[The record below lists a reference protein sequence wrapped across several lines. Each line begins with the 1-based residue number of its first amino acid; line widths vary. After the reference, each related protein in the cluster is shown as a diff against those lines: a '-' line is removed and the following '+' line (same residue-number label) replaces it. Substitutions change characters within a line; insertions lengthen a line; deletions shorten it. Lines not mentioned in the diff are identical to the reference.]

1 MAAVTSTACSGSQT
15 FRVEPLNSCSTVRG
29 VTVLVDLERVS
40 VLAADRPLISDLS
53 LTVHHGDRI
62 GVVGINGTGKS
73 TLLRV
78 ITGDLEPNA
87 GAVRRGRGIRIA
99 ALTQQP
105 NLPHTTVREVIGTS
119 WEAEAAIDR
128 LSMSDALDLH
138 VTQLSGGQA
147 KRVAL
152 AQVVAAESELL
163 ILDEPTNHLDLA
175 GIAWLEQWLSN
186 YRGGLVIVSHDR
198 YLLDRV
204 TTKMLELDRA
214 SSFLHHGG
222 YSSYLEAKARREE
235 LAASAEATRR
245 NLAKTELAWLRR
257 GAKARTRKPQARI
270 DAALALIEG
279 RPEAEARPGDL
290 ELIAAMPRLGKQVV
304 DLEGVS
310 VTLDGGKT
318 VLRDVSLQV
327 GQAERVG
334 IIGLNGAGKST
345 LLDCIAARRIPT
357 AGSVTLGSTVSIGYY
372 DQHGADLDLTLR
384 VREVVAGPHRPPGSP
399 EDLALMQRFWF
410 TGNLPFTEVR
420 DLSGGERRRLQL
432 LALLATQ
439 PNVLLL
445 DEPTNDLDL
454 ETLRTLEEFL
464 DTWPGTAFIV
474 SHDRA
479 FLERTCDVLLA
490 IDDRG
495 QMRELS
501 GSIDAW
507 LKAMATTSPTPTRQ
521 ATSSGEATSPNKR
534 LRELEKSIHKLERS
548 YAKLSEQLLTTT
560 DREQAKTRGDELKRI
575 RQELDLAELEWLELA
590 TGE

>member
-1 MAAVTSTACSGSQT
+1 
-15 FRVEPLNSCSTVRG
+15 
-29 VTVLVDLERVS
+29 VTVLIDLERVS
-40 VLAADRPLISDLS
+40 VLAADRSLFTDLS

-78 ITGDLEPNA
+78 ITGDLAPDA
-87 GAVRRGRGIRIA
+87 GVVRRGRGVRIA

-105 NLPHTTVREVIGTS
+105 QLPATTVREAIGSS

-128 LSMSDALDLH
+128 LSMTTALDLH

-175 GIAWLEQWLSN
+175 GIAWLEQWLAN
-186 YRGGLVIVSHDR
+186 YRGGLIIVSHDR

-279 RPEAEARPGDL
+279 RPEASARPGDL
-290 ELIAAMPRLGKQVV
+290 ELIAAMPRLGRQVV
-304 DLEGVS
+304 ELDDLT
-310 VTLDGGKT
+310 VTLPDGKT
-318 VLRDVSLQV
+318 VLSKVSHKI
-327 GQAERVG
+327 GPAERVG

-345 LLDCIAARRIPT
+345 LLDCIAGRRQPT
-357 AGSVTLGSTVSIGYY
+357 SGSLTLGSTVHVGYY
-372 DQHGADLDLTLR
+372 DQHGVELDETQR

-410 TGNLPFTEVR
+410 TGNLPFTQVR

-479 FLERTCDVLLA
+479 FLERTCDVLVA
-490 IDDRG
+490 INDRG
-495 QMRELS
+495 ELRELS

-507 LKAMATTSPTPTRQ
+507 LQTMVSSLSGTSPQQQVPTG
-521 ATSSGEATSPNKR
+521 GERSPNKR
-534 LRELEKSIHKLERS
+534 LRELERLIQKLERQ
-548 YAKLSEQLLTTT
+548 YTKLSEQLLITT
-560 DREQAKTRGDELKRI
+560 DRDEARTRGEAVKQV
-575 RQELDLAELEWLELA
+575 RQELDRAELEWLELA

>member
-1 MAAVTSTACSGSQT
+1 M
-15 FRVEPLNSCSTVRG
+15 
-29 VTVLVDLERVS
+29 TVLIDLERVS
-40 VLAADRPLISDLS
+40 VLAADRPLFTDLS

-78 ITGDLEPNA
+78 MTGDIAPNA
-87 GAVRRGRGIRIA
+87 GVVRRGRGVRVG

-105 NLPHTTVREVIGTS
+105 DLPATTVREIIGTS

-175 GIAWLEQWLSN
+175 GIAWLEQWLAN

-235 LAASAEATRR
+235 LSASAEATRK

-279 RPEAEARPGDL
+279 RPDAQARPGDL
-290 ELIAAMPRLGKQVV
+290 ELIASMPRLGRQVV
-304 DLEGVS
+304 DLDAVT
-310 VTLDGGKT
+310 VTLSGDKT
-318 VLRDVSLQV
+318 VLRGVTRQI
-327 GQAERVG
+327 GQAERIG

-345 LLDCIAARRIPT
+345 LLDCIAGQRSPT
-357 AGSVTLGSTVSIGYY
+357 AGSVTLGSTVVVGYY
-372 DQHGADLDLTLR
+372 DQHGTDLNPTLR

-410 TGNLPFTEVR
+410 TGNLPFTAVA

-479 FLERTCDVLLA
+479 FLERTCEVLLA
-490 IDDRG
+490 LNDRG
-495 QMRELS
+495 EMTELS
-501 GSIDAW
+501 GSIDDW
-507 LKAMATTSPTPTRQ
+507 LSTMASGTSGAPKERAAAERVGPS
-521 ATSSGEATSPNKR
+521 ANKQ
-534 LRELEKSIHKLERS
+534 LRELERTMAKLERH
-548 YAKLSEQLLTTT
+548 YKKLSEQLLTTT
-560 DREQAKTRGDELKRI
+560 NRDQARDRSDELKRI

>member
-1 MAAVTSTACSGSQT
+1 M
-15 FRVEPLNSCSTVRG
+15 
-29 VTVLVDLERVS
+29 TVLIDLERVS
-40 VLAADRPLISDLS
+40 VLAADRPLFTDLS

-78 ITGDLEPNA
+78 MTGDIAPDA
-87 GAVRRGRGIRIA
+87 GVVRRGRGVRVG

-105 NLPHTTVREVIGTS
+105 DLPATTVREIIGTS

-152 AQVVAAESELL
+152 AQVVAAESELV

-175 GIAWLEQWLSN
+175 GIAWLEQWLAN

-235 LAASAEATRR
+235 LSASAEATRK

-279 RPEAEARPGDL
+279 RPDAQARPGDL
-290 ELIAAMPRLGKQVV
+290 ELIASMPRLGRQVV
-304 DLEGVS
+304 DLDAVT
-310 VTLDGGKT
+310 VTLSGDKT
-318 VLRDVSLQV
+318 VLRGVTRQI
-327 GQAERVG
+327 GQAERIG

-345 LLDCIAARRIPT
+345 LLDCIAGQRSPT
-357 AGSVTLGSTVSIGYY
+357 SGSVTLGSTVVVGYY
-372 DQHGADLDLTLR
+372 DQHGTDLNPTLR

-410 TGNLPFTEVR
+410 TGNLPFTAVA

-479 FLERTCDVLLA
+479 FLERTCEVLLA
-490 IDDRG
+490 LNDRG
-495 QMRELS
+495 EMTELS
-501 GSIDAW
+501 GSIDDW
-507 LKAMATTSPTPTRQ
+507 LSTMASGTSGAPKERA
-521 ATSSGEATSPNKR
+521 ATERVGPSANKQ
-534 LRELEKSIHKLERS
+534 LRELERTMAKLERQ
-548 YAKLSEQLLTTT
+548 YNKLSEQLLTTT
-560 DREQAKTRGDELKRI
+560 NRDQARDRSDELKRI
-575 RQELDLAELEWLELA
+575 RQELDVAELEWLELA

>member
-1 MAAVTSTACSGSQT
+1 M
-15 FRVEPLNSCSTVRG
+15 
-29 VTVLVDLERVS
+29 TVLIDLERVS
-40 VLAADRPLISDLS
+40 VLAADRPLFTDLS

-78 ITGDLEPNA
+78 MTGDIAPDA
-87 GAVRRGRGIRIA
+87 GVVRRGRGVRVG

-105 NLPHTTVREVIGTS
+105 DLPATTVREIIGTS

-152 AQVVAAESELL
+152 AQVVAAESELV

-175 GIAWLEQWLSN
+175 GIAWLEQWLAN

-235 LAASAEATRR
+235 LSASAEATRK

-279 RPEAEARPGDL
+279 RPDAQARPGDL
-290 ELIAAMPRLGKQVV
+290 ELIASMPRLGRQVV
-304 DLEGVS
+304 DLDAVT
-310 VTLDGGKT
+310 VTLSGDKT
-318 VLRDVSLQV
+318 VLRGVTRQI
-327 GQAERVG
+327 GQAERIG

-345 LLDCIAARRIPT
+345 LLDCIAGQRSPT
-357 AGSVTLGSTVSIGYY
+357 SGSVTLGSTVVVGYY
-372 DQHGADLDLTLR
+372 DQHGTDLNPTLR

-410 TGNLPFTEVR
+410 TGNLPFTAVA

-479 FLERTCDVLLA
+479 FLERTCEVLLA
-490 IDDRG
+490 LNDRG
-495 QMRELS
+495 EMTELS
-501 GSIDAW
+501 GSIDDW
-507 LKAMATTSPTPTRQ
+507 LSTMASGTSGAPKERS
-521 ATSSGEATSPNKR
+521 ATERVGPSANKQ
-534 LRELEKSIHKLERS
+534 LRELERTMAKLERH
-548 YAKLSEQLLTTT
+548 YNKLSEQLLTTT
-560 DREQAKTRGDELKRI
+560 NRDQARDRSDELKRI
-575 RQELDLAELEWLELA
+575 RQELDVAELEWLELA

>member
-1 MAAVTSTACSGSQT
+1 M
-15 FRVEPLNSCSTVRG
+15 
-29 VTVLVDLERVS
+29 TVLIDLERVS
-40 VLAADRPLISDLS
+40 VLAADRPLFTDLS

-78 ITGDLEPNA
+78 MAGDIAPNA
-87 GAVRRGRGIRIA
+87 GVVRRGRGVRVG

-105 NLPHTTVREVIGTS
+105 DLPATTVREIIGTS

-175 GIAWLEQWLSN
+175 GIAWLEQWLAN

-235 LAASAEATRR
+235 LSASAEATRK

-279 RPEAEARPGDL
+279 RPDAQARPGDL
-290 ELIAAMPRLGKQVV
+290 ELIASMPRLGRQVV
-304 DLEGVS
+304 DLDAVT
-310 VTLDGGKT
+310 VTLSGDKT
-318 VLRDVSLQV
+318 VLRGVTRQI
-327 GQAERVG
+327 GQAERIG

-345 LLDCIAARRIPT
+345 LLDCIAGQRSPT
-357 AGSVTLGSTVSIGYY
+357 AGSVTLGSTVVVGYY
-372 DQHGADLDLTLR
+372 DQHGTDLNPTLR

-410 TGNLPFTEVR
+410 TGNLPFTAVA

-479 FLERTCDVLLA
+479 FLERTCEVLLA
-490 IDDRG
+490 LNDRG
-495 QMRELS
+495 EMTELS
-501 GSIDAW
+501 GSIDDW
-507 LKAMATTSPTPTRQ
+507 LSTMASGTSGAPKERAAAERVGPS
-521 ATSSGEATSPNKR
+521 ANKQ
-534 LRELEKSIHKLERS
+534 LRELERTMAKLERH
-548 YAKLSEQLLTTT
+548 YKKLSEQLLTTT
-560 DREQAKTRGDELKRI
+560 NRDQARDRSDELKRI

>member
-1 MAAVTSTACSGSQT
+1 MDQHILKMENIRKT
-15 FRVEPLNSCSTVRG
+15 FAG
-29 VTVLVDLERVS
+29 
-40 VLAADRPLISDLS
+40 
-53 LTVHHGDRI
+53 
-62 GVVGINGTGKS
+62 GK
-73 TLLRV
+73 
-78 ITGDLEPNA
+78 
-87 GAVRRGRGIRIA
+87 
-99 ALTQQP
+99 
-105 NLPHTTVREVIGTS
+105 
-119 WEAEAAIDR
+119 
-128 LSMSDALDLH
+128 
-138 VTQLSGGQA
+138 
-147 KRVAL
+147 
-152 AQVVAAESELL
+152 VVANDCINLD
-163 ILDEPTNHLDLA
+163 ILKGEKHA
-175 GIAWLEQWLSN
+175 
-186 YRGGLVIVSHDR
+186 IVG
-198 YLLDRV
+198 
-204 TTKMLELDRA
+204 E
-214 SSFLHHGG
+214 
-222 YSSYLEAKARREE
+222 
-235 LAASAEATRR
+235 
-245 NLAKTELAWLRR
+245 
-257 GAKARTRKPQARI
+257 
-270 DAALALIEG
+270 
-279 RPEAEARPGDL
+279 
-290 ELIAAMPRLGKQVV
+290 
-304 DLEGVS
+304 
-310 VTLDGGKT
+310 
-318 VLRDVSLQV
+318 
-327 GQAERVG
+327 
-334 IIGLNGAGKST
+334 NGAGKST
-345 LLDCIAARRIPT
+345 LLDCIAGRRTPT
-357 AGSVTLGSTVSIGYY
+357 GGSVTLGSTVSIGYY

-507 LKAMATTSPTPTRQ
+507 LKSMATNSPTPTRQ
-521 ATSSGEATSPNKR
+521 ATSSGEASSPNKR
-534 LRELEKSIHKLERS
+534 LRELEKAIHKLERS

-560 DREQAKTRGDELKRI
+560 DREQAKTRSDELKRI

>member
-1 MAAVTSTACSGSQT
+1 M
-15 FRVEPLNSCSTVRG
+15 
-29 VTVLVDLERVS
+29 
-40 VLAADRPLISDLS
+40 
-53 LTVHHGDRI
+53 
-62 GVVGINGTGKS
+62 
-73 TLLRV
+73 
-78 ITGDLEPNA
+78 
-87 GAVRRGRGIRIA
+87 
-99 ALTQQP
+99 
-105 NLPHTTVREVIGTS
+105 
-119 WEAEAAIDR
+119 
-128 LSMSDALDLH
+128 
-138 VTQLSGGQA
+138 
-147 KRVAL
+147 
-152 AQVVAAESELL
+152 
-163 ILDEPTNHLDLA
+163 
-175 GIAWLEQWLSN
+175 
-186 YRGGLVIVSHDR
+186 
-198 YLLDRV
+198 
-204 TTKMLELDRA
+204 
-214 SSFLHHGG
+214 
-222 YSSYLEAKARREE
+222 
-235 LAASAEATRR
+235 
-245 NLAKTELAWLRR
+245 AKTELAWLRR

-310 VTLDGGKT
+310 VTLGGGKT
-318 VLRDVSLQV
+318 VLRDVSRQV
-327 GQAERVG
+327 GQAERIG

-345 LLDCIAARRIPT
+345 LLDCIAGRRTPT
-357 AGSVTLGSTVSIGYY
+357 GGSVTLGSTVSIGYY

-507 LKAMATTSPTPTRQ
+507 LKAMATNSPTPTRQ
-521 ATSSGEATSPNKR
+521 ATSSGEASSPNKR

-560 DREQAKTRGDELKRI
+560 DREQAKTRSDELKRI

>member
-1 MAAVTSTACSGSQT
+1 M
-15 FRVEPLNSCSTVRG
+15 
-29 VTVLVDLERVS
+29 TVLIDLERVS
-40 VLAADRPLISDLS
+40 VLAADRPLFTDLS

-78 ITGDLEPNA
+78 MTGDIAPDA
-87 GAVRRGRGIRIA
+87 GVVRRGRGVRVG

-105 NLPHTTVREVIGTS
+105 DLPATTVREIIGTS

-152 AQVVAAESELL
+152 AQVVAAESELV

-175 GIAWLEQWLSN
+175 GIAWLEQWLAN

-235 LAASAEATRR
+235 LSASAEATRK

-279 RPEAEARPGDL
+279 RPDAQARPGDL
-290 ELIAAMPRLGKQVV
+290 ELIASMPRLGRQVV
-304 DLEGVS
+304 DLDAVT
-310 VTLDGGKT
+310 VTLSGDKT
-318 VLRDVSLQV
+318 VLRGVTRQI
-327 GQAERVG
+327 GQAERIG

-345 LLDCIAARRIPT
+345 LLDCIAGQRSPT
-357 AGSVTLGSTVSIGYY
+357 SGSVTLGSTVVVGYY
-372 DQHGADLDLTLR
+372 DQHGTDLNPTLR

-410 TGNLPFTEVR
+410 TGNLPFTAVA

-479 FLERTCDVLLA
+479 FLERTCEVLLA
-490 IDDRG
+490 LNDRG
-495 QMRELS
+495 EMTELS
-501 GSIDAW
+501 GSIDDW
-507 LKAMATTSPTPTRQ
+507 LSTMASGTSGAPKERS
-521 ATSSGEATSPNKR
+521 ATERVGPSANKQ
-534 LRELEKSIHKLERS
+534 LRELERTMAKLERH
-548 YAKLSEQLLTTT
+548 YKKLSEQLLTTT
-560 DREQAKTRGDELKRI
+560 NRDQARDRSDELKRI
-575 RQELDLAELEWLELA
+575 RQELDVAELEWLELA

>member
-1 MAAVTSTACSGSQT
+1 M
-15 FRVEPLNSCSTVRG
+15 
-29 VTVLVDLERVS
+29 LVDLERVG
-40 VLAADRPLISDLS
+40 VLAADRPLFTDLS

-78 ITGDLEPNA
+78 ITGDLEPNS
-87 GAVRRGRGIRIA
+87 GVVRRGRGVRIA

-105 NLPHTTVREVIGTS
+105 SLPATTVREVIGAS

-128 LSMSDALDLH
+128 LSMTDALDLH

-175 GIAWLEQWLSN
+175 GISWLEQWLAN

-235 LAASAEATRR
+235 LSASAEATRR

-279 RPEAEARPGDL
+279 RPEASARPGDL
-290 ELIAAMPRLGKQVV
+290 ELIAAMPRLGRQVV
-304 DLEGVS
+304 DLLGVS
-310 VTLDGGKT
+310 VTLPGGKT
-318 VLRDVSLQV
+318 VLSGVSRQI
-327 GQAERVG
+327 GQAERIG

-345 LLDCIAARRIPT
+345 LLDCIAGRRTPT
-357 AGSVTLGSTVSIGYY
+357 AGSVTLGTTVVVGYY
-372 DQHGADLDLTLR
+372 DQHGTELNPSLR
-384 VREVVAGPHRPPGSP
+384 VREVVAGPHRPPGSA
-399 EDLALMQRFWF
+399 EDLSLMQRFWF
-410 TGNLPFTEVR
+410 TGNLPFTSVR

-479 FLERTCDVLLA
+479 FLERTCEVLLA
-490 IDDRG
+490 LNDQGHMI
-495 QMRELS
+495 ELS
-501 GSIDAW
+501 GDIDGW
-507 LKAMATTSPTPTRQ
+507 LKTTTSQTPSTMRGTTSPTSDRP
-521 ATSSGEATSPNKR
+521 SSNKR
-534 LRELEKSIHKLERS
+534 LRELEKLIAKLERQ
-548 YAKLSEQLLTTT
+548 YTKLSEQLLSTT
-560 DREQAKTRGDELKRI
+560 DRDESKSRGDELKRI

>member
-1 MAAVTSTACSGSQT
+1 M
-15 FRVEPLNSCSTVRG
+15 
-29 VTVLVDLERVS
+29 TVLIDLERVS
-40 VLAADRPLISDLS
+40 VLAADRPLFTDLS

-78 ITGDLEPNA
+78 MTGDIAPDA
-87 GAVRRGRGIRIA
+87 GVVRRGRGVRVG

-105 NLPHTTVREVIGTS
+105 DLPATTVREIIGTS

-152 AQVVAAESELL
+152 AQVVAAESELV

-175 GIAWLEQWLSN
+175 GIAWLEQWLAN

-235 LAASAEATRR
+235 LSASAEATRK

-279 RPEAEARPGDL
+279 RPDAQARPGDL
-290 ELIAAMPRLGKQVV
+290 ELIASMPRLGRQVV
-304 DLEGVS
+304 DLDAVT
-310 VTLDGGKT
+310 VTLSGDKT
-318 VLRDVSLQV
+318 VLRGVTRQI
-327 GQAERVG
+327 GQAERIG

-345 LLDCIAARRIPT
+345 LLDCIAGQRSPT
-357 AGSVTLGSTVSIGYY
+357 SGSVTLGSTVVVGYY
-372 DQHGADLDLTLR
+372 DQHGTDLNPTLR

-410 TGNLPFTEVR
+410 TGNLPFTAVA

-479 FLERTCDVLLA
+479 FLERTCEVLLA
-490 IDDRG
+490 LNDRG
-495 QMRELS
+495 EMTELS
-501 GSIDAW
+501 GSIDDW
-507 LKAMATTSPTPTRQ
+507 LSTMASGTSGAPKERAAAERVGPS
-521 ATSSGEATSPNKR
+521 ANKQ
-534 LRELEKSIHKLERS
+534 LRELERTMAKLERH
-548 YAKLSEQLLTTT
+548 YNKLSEQLLTTT
-560 DREQAKTRGDELKRI
+560 NRDQARDRSDELKRI
-575 RQELDLAELEWLELA
+575 RQELDVAELEWLELA

>member
-1 MAAVTSTACSGSQT
+1 M
-15 FRVEPLNSCSTVRG
+15 
-29 VTVLVDLERVS
+29 TVLIDLERVS
-40 VLAADRPLISDLS
+40 VLAADRPLFTDLS

-78 ITGDLEPNA
+78 MTGDIAPDA
-87 GAVRRGRGIRIA
+87 GVVRRGRGVRVG

-105 NLPHTTVREVIGTS
+105 DLPATTVREIIGTS

-152 AQVVAAESELL
+152 AQVVAAESELV

-175 GIAWLEQWLSN
+175 GIAWLEQWLAN

-235 LAASAEATRR
+235 LSASAEATRK

-279 RPEAEARPGDL
+279 RPDAQARPGDL
-290 ELIAAMPRLGKQVV
+290 ELIASMPRLGRQVV
-304 DLEGVS
+304 DLDAVT
-310 VTLDGGKT
+310 VTLSGDKT
-318 VLRDVSLQV
+318 VLRGVTRQI
-327 GQAERVG
+327 GQAERIG

-345 LLDCIAARRIPT
+345 LLDCIAGQRSPT
-357 AGSVTLGSTVSIGYY
+357 SGSVTLGSTVVVGYY
-372 DQHGADLDLTLR
+372 DQHGTDLNPTLR

-410 TGNLPFTEVR
+410 TGNLPFTAVA

-479 FLERTCDVLLA
+479 FLERTCEVLLA
-490 IDDRG
+490 LNDRG
-495 QMRELS
+495 EMTELS
-501 GSIDAW
+501 GSIDDW
-507 LKAMATTSPTPTRQ
+507 LSTMASGTSGAPKERS
-521 ATSSGEATSPNKR
+521 ATERVGPSANKQ
-534 LRELEKSIHKLERS
+534 LRELERTMAKLERQ
-548 YAKLSEQLLTTT
+548 YNKLSEQLLTTT
-560 DREQAKTRGDELKRI
+560 NRDQARDRSDELKRI
-575 RQELDLAELEWLELA
+575 RQELDVAELEWLELA

>member
-1 MAAVTSTACSGSQT
+1 M
-15 FRVEPLNSCSTVRG
+15 
-29 VTVLVDLERVS
+29 TVLIDLERVS
-40 VLAADRPLISDLS
+40 VLAADRPLFTDLS

-78 ITGDLEPNA
+78 MTGDIAPDA
-87 GAVRRGRGIRIA
+87 GVVRRGRGVRVG

-105 NLPHTTVREVIGTS
+105 DLPATTVREIIGTS

-152 AQVVAAESELL
+152 AQVVAAESELV

-175 GIAWLEQWLSN
+175 GIAWLEQWLAN

-235 LAASAEATRR
+235 LSASAEATRK

-270 DAALALIEG
+270 AAALALIEG
-279 RPEAEARPGDL
+279 RPDAQARPGDL
-290 ELIAAMPRLGKQVV
+290 ELIASMPRLGRQVV
-304 DLEGVS
+304 DLDAVT
-310 VTLDGGKT
+310 VTLSGDKT
-318 VLRDVSLQV
+318 VLRGVTRQI
-327 GQAERVG
+327 GQAERIG

-345 LLDCIAARRIPT
+345 LLDCIAGQRSPT
-357 AGSVTLGSTVSIGYY
+357 SGSVTLGSTVVVGYY
-372 DQHGADLDLTLR
+372 DQHGTDLNPTLR

-410 TGNLPFTEVR
+410 TGNLPFTAVA

-479 FLERTCDVLLA
+479 FLERTCEVLLA
-490 IDDRG
+490 LNDRG
-495 QMRELS
+495 EMTELS
-501 GSIDAW
+501 GSIDDW
-507 LKAMATTSPTPTRQ
+507 LSTMASGTSGAPKERAAAERVGPS
-521 ATSSGEATSPNKR
+521 ANKQ
-534 LRELEKSIHKLERS
+534 LRELERTMAKLERQ
-548 YAKLSEQLLTTT
+548 YNKLSEQLLTTT
-560 DREQAKTRGDELKRI
+560 NRDQARDRSDELKRI
-575 RQELDLAELEWLELA
+575 RQELDVAELEWLELA

>member
-1 MAAVTSTACSGSQT
+1 M
-15 FRVEPLNSCSTVRG
+15 
-29 VTVLVDLERVS
+29 TVLIDLERVS
-40 VLAADRPLISDLS
+40 VLAADRPLFTDLS

-78 ITGDLEPNA
+78 MTGDIAPDA
-87 GAVRRGRGIRIA
+87 GVVRRGRGVRVG

-105 NLPHTTVREVIGTS
+105 DLPATTVREIIGTS

-152 AQVVAAESELL
+152 AQVVAAESELV

-175 GIAWLEQWLSN
+175 GIAWLEQWLAN

-235 LAASAEATRR
+235 LSASAEATRK

-279 RPEAEARPGDL
+279 RPDAQARPGDL
-290 ELIAAMPRLGKQVV
+290 ELIASMPRLGRQVV
-304 DLEGVS
+304 DLDAVT
-310 VTLDGGKT
+310 VTLSGDKT
-318 VLRDVSLQV
+318 VLRGVTRQI
-327 GQAERVG
+327 GQAERIG

-345 LLDCIAARRIPT
+345 LLDCIAGQRSPT
-357 AGSVTLGSTVSIGYY
+357 SGSVTLGSTVVVGYY
-372 DQHGADLDLTLR
+372 DQHGTDLNPTLR

-410 TGNLPFTEVR
+410 TGNLPFTAVA

-479 FLERTCDVLLA
+479 FLERTCEVLLA
-490 IDDRG
+490 LNDRG
-495 QMRELS
+495 EMTELS
-501 GSIDAW
+501 GSIDDW
-507 LKAMATTSPTPTRQ
+507 LSTMASGTSGAPKERAAAERVGPS
-521 ATSSGEATSPNKR
+521 ANKQ
-534 LRELEKSIHKLERS
+534 LRELERTMAKLERQ
-548 YAKLSEQLLTTT
+548 YNKLSEQLLTTT
-560 DREQAKTRGDELKRI
+560 NRDQARDRSDELKRI
-575 RQELDLAELEWLELA
+575 RQELDVAELEWLELA